1 MIGWYNLQTDL
12 KYLLF
17 YFLDRPCYLTP
28 YLVGEGVSGLVPSLV
43 AIAQGIENPECINET
58 VVEFSEEIGE
68 NVTRTELVPFI
79 PDPRFS
85 PEWFFAILLIMV
97 LFSWLSFILLDK
109 LPLCQKEKVC
119 VLFLYCIP
127 TESIT

>member
-1 MIGWYNLQTDL
+1 M
-12 KYLLF
+12 
-17 YFLDRPCYLTP
+17 DRPCYLTP

-58 VVEFSEEIGE
+58 VVEFSEETGE
-68 NVTRTELVPFI
+68 NVTKTELVPFI

-119 VLFLYCIP
+119 VLLSCYLSP
-127 TESIT
+127 ESIT